1 MKVLMILII
10 LIVSAAGFVN
20 EVNAC
25 VPVVEMIQDYRWEP
39 PGPISVCVLPDGVA
53 RTFTFPGHEVNAVL
67 HFRVEDWEN
76 TPPHPAVPVEWL
88 DGGPESV
95 CLPYEVEIPS
105 DSEGWVTWVPDL
117 QGGGHRGPDE
127 AVNLSLWI
135 PVCPNQLLEPSE
147 GVYFNSPDISGDLK
161 VDLVDVQLFA
171 GDLFGEYDFR
181 SDFNWDGTLNLI
193 DVQIMAQAMGSTC
206 E

>member
-1 MKVLMILII
+1 MKVLMFLII

-76 TPPHPAVPVEWL
+76 THPI
-88 DGGPESV
+88 
-95 CLPYEVEIPS
+95 LPFLWN
-105 DSEGWVTWVPDL
+105 GWMVAQRASAYPTKSKYPAI
-117 QGGGHRGPDE
+117 R
-127 AVNLSLWI
+127 
-135 PVCPNQLLEPSE
+135 
-147 GVYFNSPDISGDLK
+147 K
-161 VDLVDVQLFA
+161 A
-171 GDLFGEYDFR
+171 G
-181 SDFNWDGTLNLI
+181 
-193 DVQIMAQAMGSTC
+193 
-206 E
+206 